1 MFPLESPSIRV
12 VESENLIL
20 LLDCAT
26 IRDLSFQPPN
36 DNHFPSVFVSIRWF
50 SLLADYCFDAAK
62 VDKSLLSC
70 KFYGKIL

>member
-20 LLDCAT
+20 LLNCAT
-26 IRDLSFQPPN
+26 IRDLSFQPPI
-36 DNHFPSVFVSIRWF
+36 DNHFPSVFVSTRWF
-50 SLLADYCFDAAK
+50 SLLADYCFNAAK

-70 KFYGKIL
+70 KFYDKIL